1 MSCMAFLAVLTNV
14 GDSIES
20 ADSITYWRKL

>member
-1 MSCMAFLAVLTNV
+1 MSCMTFLAVLTNA